1 MLQALYACGRFRE
14 QVLAHHAR
22 ATDEDTLLAA
32 LGDLFAQVANAKKR
46 TGVVA
51 PKRFIARLKKD
62 NELFRS
68 YMHQDAHEFL
78 NYLLNSCCDILEKE
92 AREGC
97 AREQKPALA
106 LALAQGRTCTM
117 PHTQGAHP
125 GRKSACAARARL
137 SPCATAL
144 YLTSPRSLTGA
155 RQVAASSAW
164 RAPPARAHLGA

>member
-1 MLQALYACGRFRE
+1 MQCYANSVLQALYACGRFRE
-14 QVLAHHAR
+14 RVLAHHAQ

-92 AREGC
+92 AREGT
-97 AREQKPALA
+97 ARARKPALG
-106 LALAQGRTCTM
+106 LARAQRRACAM
-117 PHTQGAHP
+117 PHAQRAHFWQ
-125 GRKSACAARARL
+125 SCARVARARL
-137 SPCATAL
+137 LPCASAV
-144 YLTSPRSLTGA
+144 YLIAPHSLI
-155 RQVAASSAW
+155 R
-164 RAPPARAHLGA
+164 